1 MSKGQETRE
10 AILVHAIELFNIKGY
25 AGTSMADVMQA
36 TGMTKGGIYNH
47 FENKEALA
55 VEAFDYAY
63 KCISDMMLQ
72 FLNGKRDPIPRL
84 LAVIGFFRTYFE
96 TPPFKGGCV
105 LLNTAIES
113 DDDMLPALRERAR
126 HGMSLWQ
133 DLIRR
138 TVARGVSQGV
148 MKPTIDPDA
157 VATLIIGTLEGALM
171 MSKLFDNPGYIRTA
185 VDHMLDY
192 VDTNIRS

>member
-10 AILVHAIELFNIKGY
+10 AILIQAIELFNVKGY
-25 AGTSMADVMQA
+25 AGTSIADVMQA

-63 KCISDMMLQ
+63 KCISDLMVQ
-72 FLNGKRDPIPRL
+72 ALNGKRDPIPRL
-84 LAVIGFFRTYFE
+84 LAIIAFFRTYFE
-96 TPPFKGGCV
+96 LPPFKGGCV

-138 TVARGVSQGV
+138 TVVRGVAQGV
-148 MKPTIDPDA
+148 MRPTVDPDG

-192 VDTNIRS
+192 VENNICS